1 MRPNRRIQS
10 FLLIFLLAGP
20 VVVLA
25 TAAQT
30 ASDLREEE
38 ARELILLL
46 TSDDQE
52 QRKAAAEKLRSEHQW
67 AVDGLDQIILET
79 VDEMNAR
86 LPQRLDRVTYFE
98 NVSFFGEQLLYHMR
112 FLFEE
117 GDLTPDQVVQLK
129 QELKRRLLNQI
140 CPNASMAGFLAFGRV
155 ISVNTLFADHTS
167 FFTSSI
173 DWEDCLDKR

>member
-1 MRPNRRIQS
+1 M
-10 FLLIFLLAGP
+10 LLLAGP
-20 VVVLA
+20 VVLA
-25 TAAQT
+25 TAAQNPESRVT
-30 ASDLREEE
+30 SDLREEE
-38 ARELILLL
+38 ARGLVLLL
-46 TSDDQE
+46 TSDDRE
-52 QRKAAAEKLRSEHQW
+52 QRKVAGEKLRSEHQW
-67 AVDGLDQIILET
+67 AVEDLDQMVLET

-86 LPQRLDRVTYFE
+86 LPQRLDRATYFE

-117 GDLTPDQVVQLK
+117 GDMTPDQVVQLK

-140 CPNASMAGFLAFGRV
+140 CPNAGMAGFLVFGRV

-173 DWEDCLDKR
+173 DWEDCLNKQ